1 MTEHQF
7 FSSMIKA
14 LAGVLPNARPI
25 SEKQNGGRLYEK
37 L

>member
-1 MTEHQF
+1 MK
-7 FSSMIKA
+7 SSIVIKA
-14 LAGVLPNARPI
+14 LAGVLSNARPI